1 MNFQPARGFVLSSFP
16 YGEADKIA
24 QLYTLQLG
32 RVRAMV
38 KGARKPKSKL
48 ASALDLFNES
58 SFSLNKGRSGELYL
72 LGQAKVLNAYSGLKK
87 DLRGITALQMLADIL
102 TQAIHGAEP
111 HLEVY
116 ELVKATL
123 AALGHHAE
131 QSELFLSAFTVKLI
145 DLSGYPLELDACAE
159 CGSSLQRKQAHLV
172 PHRGGA
178 LCEDCCPSAP
188 ARLKVS
194 PAGLEVLKKMR
205 ELAMEK
211 IHILKLKPAFL
222 RELFRTLLEYLER
235 TIEKQLKTV
244 EYYVKLV
251 PVGS

>member
-1 MNFQPARGFVLSSFP
+1 MNFQSTRGFVLASFP
-16 YGEADKIA
+16 YAEADKIV

-32 RVRAMV
+32 RVRAIV

-58 SFSLNKGRSGELYL
+58 GFSLNKGRSGDLYVL
-72 LGQAKVLNAYSGLKK
+72 SQAKVLNTHADLKK
-87 DLRGITALQMLADIL
+87 DLPRITALQVLADIL
-102 TQAIHGAEP
+102 IQTIHDAEP
-111 HLEVY
+111 HLEIY
-116 ELVKATL
+116 ALIQGIL
-123 AALGHHAE
+123 AALGRHP
-131 QSELFLSAFTVKLI
+131 QQPELFLTAFTVKLI
-145 DLSGYPLELDACAE
+145 DLSGYPLELAFCAE
-159 CGSSLQRKQAHLV
+159 CGTSLQRKKAHLV

-178 LCEDCCPSAP
+178 LCEDCCPAGP

-194 PAGLEVLKKMR
+194 PASLEILKKMR
-205 ELAMEK
+205 ELPMEK
-211 IHILKLKPAFL
+211 IHILKLKPGFL

-251 PVGS
+251 PVVP